1 MRAKLIVSA
10 AVAAAGLATALAAP
24 AFADET
30 DDIFIS
36 ALQNQGIPFSTAKN
50 AIELA
55 SAVCDYAAAGQDP
68 TQIALEI
75 MEPAGWTAEQSGFF
89 VGAAT
94 QSYCPS

>member
-1 MRAKLIVSA
+1 MRGKIVFTA

-36 ALQNQGIPFSTAKN
+36 ALQSEGIPFSSPGN

-55 SAVCDYAAAGQDP
+55 GAVCEYAAAGQDP
-68 TQIALEI
+68 TAIALEI
-75 MEPAGWTAEQSGFF
+75 MGPANWSAEQSGFF

-94 QSYCPS
+94 QSYCP

>member
-1 MRAKLIVSA
+1 MRGTFFIATL
-10 AVAAAGLATALAAP
+10 AAAGLATALAAP

-30 DDIFIS
+30 DDIFIA
-36 ALQNQGIPFSTAKN
+36 ALEQEGIPFSTAGN

-55 SAVCDYAAAGQDP
+55 GAVCEYAAAGQDK

-75 MEPAGWTAEQSGFF
+75 MEPAGWSPEQSGFF

-94 QSYCPS
+94 QSYCP

>member
-1 MRAKLIVSA
+1 MRGKIIFSA
-10 AVAAAGLATALAAP
+10 AVAATGLATALAAP
-24 AFADET
+24 AFATPT
-30 DDIFIS
+30 DDVFIG
-36 ALQNQGIPFSTAKN
+36 ALQSEGIPFSSAGN

-55 SAVCDYAAAGQDP
+55 GAVCEYAGAGQDP

-75 MEPAGWTAEQSGFF
+75 MGPAGWSAEQSGFF

>member
-1 MRAKLIVSA
+1 MRGTFFITTL
-10 AVAAAGLATALAAP
+10 AAAGLATALAAP

-30 DDIFIS
+30 DDIFIA
-36 ALQNQGIPFSTAKN
+36 ALEQEGIPFSTAGN

-55 SAVCDYAAAGQDP
+55 GAVCEYAAAGQDK

-75 MEPAGWTAEQSGFF
+75 MEPAGWSPEQSGFF

-94 QSYCPS
+94 QSYCT

>member
-1 MRAKLIVSA
+1 MRGKIVFSA

-24 AFADET
+24 AFAQDTNEV
-30 DDIFIS
+30 FIS
-36 ALQNQGIPFSTAKN
+36 ALESEGIPFSSSDN

-55 SAVCDYAAAGQDP
+55 HAVCEYAGAGQDK

-75 MEPAGWTAEQSGFF
+75 MEPAGWTPEQSGFF

-94 QSYCPS
+94 QSYCP

>member
-1 MRAKLIVSA
+1 MRGSIVFTA

-30 DDIFIS
+30 DDVFIS
-36 ALQNQGIPFSTAKN
+36 ALQEQGIPFSTADN

-55 SAVCDYAAAGQDP
+55 GAVCEYAAAGQEP
-68 TQIALEI
+68 TQIAIEI
-75 MEPAGWTAEQSGFF
+75 MDPAGWTAEQSGFF

>member
-1 MRAKLIVSA
+1 MRGTFIITAL
-10 AVAAAGLATALAAP
+10 AAAGLATALAAP

-30 DDIFIS
+30 DDIFIA
-36 ALQNQGIPFSTAKN
+36 ALEQEGIPFSTAGN

-55 SAVCDYAAAGQDP
+55 GAVCEYAAAGQDK

-75 MEPAGWTAEQSGFF
+75 MGPAGWSPEQSGFF

-94 QSYCPS
+94 QSYCP